1 MSYLDKTYLGQINET
16 DTRTQGKI
24 MGHRG
29 ATTGGGAGWAH
40 PLLHTLAKV
49 MHYLILP
56 MIKIPAPPL
65 KILSYAPDGTPCA
78 FEGLF
83 RVMPLPWE

>member
-1 MSYLDKTYLGQINET
+1 MSYLDKMYYLGQINGA

-29 ATTGGGAGWAH
+29 ATRGWGAGWAH

-65 KILSYAPDGTPCA
+65 KIPSYAPDGTTCDLKDY
-78 FEGLF
+78 F
-83 RVMPLPWE
+83 V